1 MAERKISTRFAV
13 EGEDQYKKSIADING
28 RLKTLKSELAL
39 VQSQYAGQENS
50 MEALTAKGQTL
61 AAMYATQQEKVEAA
75 QAALQNAST
84 MQQKYSEEVAK
95 SQQNLANAQQ
105 ELAALS

>member
-50 MEALTAKGQTL
+50 MEALTAKGRTL
-61 AAMYATQQEKVEAA
+61 LRHGRKTLLHRRCRNGIRRYWTVRPRPR
-75 QAALQNAST
+75 ST
-84 MQQKYSEEVAK
+84 
-95 SQQNLANAQQ
+95 
-105 ELAALS
+105 